1 MCYYLLPVQRDLATP
16 LVAGL
21 PADVICQKLKKRDD
35 AICKL
40 EFGASLKTVRKRAHP
55 RVEGSGTGTF
65 EVLGRDIPPCIFA
78 EPYIPSGAQLL
89 LIAAMLSCGPFVAG
103 KEQERALN
111 IEL

>member
-40 EFGASLKTVRKRAHP
+40 EFGASLKTVRSVPTHGSKA
-55 RVEGSGTGTF
+55 VEQEPLKFLAGTF
-65 EVLGRDIPPCIFA
+65 LPAYLRSHIYRLA
-78 EPYIPSGAQLL
+78 R
-89 LIAAMLSCGPFVAG
+89 SCC
-103 KEQERALN
+103 
-111 IEL
+111 

>member
-40 EFGASLKTVRKRAHP
+40 EFGASLKTVRSVPTH
-55 RVEGSGTGTF
+55 GSKAGTGTF

-103 KEQERALN
+103 KEQEGALN